1 LSFVEFDS
9 FHKEEHPCSTVFL
22 SANKYIRKMKGGSQ
36 SILVQCDD
44 NRFYVVKMAGNPQGS
59 NILANEFLGSVIA
72 HAVGLP
78 VAECRVIR
86 LSDHFI
92 DSDPEMWFELSSGRK
107 RPEAGLH
114 FGSLLVGH
122 PSGCGRPSEYIS
134 RSKINTIT
142 NRDAFLGMYV
152 LDVWANQQDNRQAVL
167 LRQPLDGTQEVFF
180 IDHGHMFGGSEW
192 NFEERP
198 GVAFHLESSI
208 YKDLWNDDVVFSW
221 ISHFRTVVPEVLSC
235 VTSIVPSPWYNGDLR
250 SLLSELIHRLTNLTE
265 LVQKDATTSRQF
277 VHQNSE
283 NETLRLSNSGI
294 YRLGAPDTR
303 STVYR
308 DLAISY
314 AKFVHSDGLRFARL
328 ED

>member
-9 FHKEEHPCSTVFL
+9 FHKEEHPCSTVSL

-92 DSDPEMWFELSSGRK
+92 DSDPGMWFELSSSRK

-114 FGSLLVGH
+114 FGSLLVGQ
-122 PSGCGRPSEYIS
+122 PSGSERPSEYIS
-134 RSKINTIT
+134 RSRINTIA
-142 NRDAFLGMYV
+142 NREAFLGMYL

-167 LRQPLDGTQEVFF
+167 LRQPLDGTQQVFF

-192 NFEERP
+192 NFKERP
-198 GVAFHLESSI
+198 GVAFHLESSV
-208 YKDLWNDDVVFSW
+208 YTGLWHDDIVLSW
-221 ISHFRTVVPEVLSC
+221 ISHFRTVLPEVLSW
-235 VTSIVPSPWYNGDLR
+235 VAPIVPSPWYNGDLR
-250 SLLSELIHRLTNLTE
+250 TLLAELIHRLSNLAE
-265 LVQKDATTSRQF
+265 LVQKDVTKSHQF
-277 VHQNSE
+277 VYQNSE
-283 NETLRLSNSGI
+283 NDTLRL
-294 YRLGAPDTR
+294 
-303 STVYR
+303 
-308 DLAISY
+308 
-314 AKFVHSDGLRFARL
+314 
-328 ED
+328 

>member
-1 LSFVEFDS
+1 
-9 FHKEEHPCSTVFL
+9 
-22 SANKYIRKMKGGSQ
+22 MKGGSQ
-36 SILVQCDD
+36 AILVQCDD

-59 NILANEFLGSVIA
+59 NILANELLGSVIV

-78 VAECRVIR
+78 VAECKVIR

-114 FGSLLVGH
+114 FGSLLVGQ
-122 PSGCGRPSEYIS
+122 PSGSERPSEYIS
-134 RSKINTIT
+134 RSRINTIA
-142 NRDAFLGMYV
+142 NRDAFLGMYL

-167 LRQPLDGTQEVFF
+167 LRQPLDGTHEVFF

-198 GVAFHLESSI
+198 GVAFHLESSV
-208 YKDLWNDDVVFSW
+208 YTDLWHDDIVFSW
-221 ISHFRTVVPEVLSC
+221 IFHFETVLPEVLSW
-235 VTSIVPSPWYNGDLR
+235 VNSIVPSPWYNGDLR
-250 SLLSELIHRLTNLTE
+250 SLLAGLIHRLSNLTE
-265 LVQKDATTSRQF
+265 LVLKDATTSRRF

-283 NETLRLSNSGI
+283 NDTLRLSNSGI
-294 YRLGAPDTR
+294 HKLRAPDTR
-303 STVYR
+303 GTVYR

-314 AKFVHSDGLRFARL
+314 AKFIQSDGLRFAKL

>member
-1 LSFVEFDS
+1 MSCVEFDS

-78 VAECRVIR
+78 VAECKVIR

-92 DSDPEMWFELSSGRK
+92 DSEPEMWFELSSGRK
-107 RPEAGLH
+107 RLEAGMH
-114 FGSLLVGH
+114 FGSLLVGQ
-122 PSGCGRPSEYIS
+122 PSGCERSSEYIS
-134 RSKINTIT
+134 RSRIETIT
-142 NRDAFLGMYV
+142 NRDAFLGLYI

-167 LRQPLDGTQEVFF
+167 LRQPLDGTHEVFF

-192 NFEERP
+192 NFEERT

-208 YKDLWNDDVVFSW
+208 YTDLWNDEIVFSW
-221 ISHFRTVVPEVLSC
+221 ISHLRTVLPEVLSWAI
-235 VTSIVPSPWYNGDLR
+235 SMLPSPWYNGDLR
-250 SLLSELIHRLTNLTE
+250 KLLAGLIHRLSNLTE
-265 LVQKDATTSRQF
+265 LVQKDATISRQF

-283 NETLRLSNSGI
+283 NDTLRLSNSGI
-294 YRLGAPDTR
+294 YRLRAPDTR

-314 AKFVHSDGLRFARL
+314 PKFTHFDGLCLARL